1 MSNIT
6 SILLIC
12 LMLGGLMAA
21 AMVLK
26 RYRDRLSAAFVSG
39 PITIKGSAHLG
50 DGSRLVLVDI
60 EGRKALCGVGRNG
73 IGAITLLDA
82 DPQKSEA

>member
-1 MSNIT
+1 MSNFT

-12 LMLGGLMAA
+12 LMLGGLMAI
-21 AMVLK
+21 AMILK
-26 RYRDRLSAAFVSG
+26 RYRDKLSTAFVSG

-50 DGSRLVLVDI
+50 DGARLVLVDV

-73 IGAITLLDA
+73 IGAITLIDA
-82 DPQKSEA
+82 DHTKGEA